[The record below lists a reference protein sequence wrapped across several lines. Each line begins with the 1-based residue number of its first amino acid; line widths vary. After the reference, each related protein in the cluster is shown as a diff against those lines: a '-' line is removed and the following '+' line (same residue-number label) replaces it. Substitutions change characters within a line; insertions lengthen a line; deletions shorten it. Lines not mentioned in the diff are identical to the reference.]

1 VREKIAHL
9 LGEDLIALWIPVQCI
24 HYAQEASVGN
34 LARQIVCQARDH
46 DQSGPDQYRSE
57 YPASYGELLTAL
69 SLNGTLS
76 MIQSIL
82 S

>member
-1 VREKIAHL
+1 MGI
-9 LGEDLIALWIPVQCI
+9 QCD
-24 HYAQEASVGN
+24 AFTTRRRRQLGN